1 VFPASF
7 GNGTLYAVY
16 GILAQEGVKN
26 GTGGAITGPPA
37 PDPNAPK
44 AAPVKVS
51 FAQTHSITPSI
62 TVSQLVYSGSYNVA
76 LRAANYYRELVDKQ
90 LISKKAEIRNQ
101 VIEAYV
107 PNLLINESVKMLD
120 KNIANLEKLLT
131 ETKAINKAGFVENL
145 DIDRLTLS
153 LENIKTERENIVRQ
167 KEIVLNALRFV
178 MGMPINEK
186 LDVKDD
192 LTSLFQTANPQALEG
207 AIDYTK
213 RPEYNTVLAG
223 EKLQNLNIELTK
235 SAGLPTVAAFAN
247 YQYGIQGNN
256 LFKADEHFWLP
267 QGVVG
272 AKVSMPIWGGNGNKY
287 AMQRAV
293 IASEM
298 TKNQKMELERGI
310 TLQVANARVFYKN
323 ATIRV
328 ESQKKNLALAERI
341 YNTTK
346 IKYKEGV
353 GSSIEIIQA
362 ETALYQT
369 QQNLIQAQYDV
380 LKAKLDLD
388 KALGM

>member
-1 VFPASF
+1 M
-7 GNGTLYAVY
+7 
-16 GILAQEGVKN
+16 
-26 GTGGAITGPPA
+26 
-37 PDPNAPK
+37 
-44 AAPVKVS
+44 KVS
-51 FAQTHSITPSI
+51 KCWI
-62 TVSQLVYSGSYNVA
+62 
-76 LRAANYYRELVDKQ
+76 
-90 LISKKAEIRNQ
+90 
-101 VIEAYV
+101 
-107 PNLLINESVKMLD
+107 
-120 KNIANLEKLLT
+120 LT

-153 LENIKTERENIVRQ
+153 LENIKTERENIIRQ

-192 LTSLFQTANPQALEG
+192 LNSLFQTANPQALEG

-235 SAGLPTVAAFAN
+235 ASTLPTVAAFAN

-272 AKVSMPIWGGNGNKY
+272 AKVSMPIWGGNGNKF

-298 TKNQKMELERGI
+298 NKNQKMELERGI

-388 KALGM
+388 KALGSPL